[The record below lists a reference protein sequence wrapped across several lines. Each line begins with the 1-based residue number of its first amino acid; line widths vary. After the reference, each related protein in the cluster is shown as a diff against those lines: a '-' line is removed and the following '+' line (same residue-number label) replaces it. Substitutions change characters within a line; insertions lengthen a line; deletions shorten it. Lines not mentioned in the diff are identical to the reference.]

1 MARVTADGE
10 KHKIYKK
17 TNKIGKGKPGD
28 IMVNHPTTNK
38 GKWDTINLTK
48 KAGAKTVK
56 QGVAATK
63 KWHRENPY
71 PKMAKGGSTPAW
83 TRKEGKSPSG
93 GLNAKG
99 VASYK
104 KANPGS
110 KLKTAVTTKPSKLKP
125 GSEAAGRR
133 KRFCSRMEG
142 MKKKLTSTKTAK
154 DPNSRINKSLRK
166 WNC

>member
-1 MARVTADGE
+1 MARVTAGGE

-28 IMVNHPTTNK
+28 IMVNHPTTDK

-99 VASYK
+99 RAS
-104 KANPGS
+104 
-110 KLKTAVTTKPSKLKP
+110 LK
-125 GSEAAGRR
+125 AAGHDIKAPQPEGGPR
-133 KRFCSRMEG
+133 KKSFCARMSG
-142 MKKKLTSTKTAK
+142 MKKKLTSAKTAN

-166 WNC
+166 WKC